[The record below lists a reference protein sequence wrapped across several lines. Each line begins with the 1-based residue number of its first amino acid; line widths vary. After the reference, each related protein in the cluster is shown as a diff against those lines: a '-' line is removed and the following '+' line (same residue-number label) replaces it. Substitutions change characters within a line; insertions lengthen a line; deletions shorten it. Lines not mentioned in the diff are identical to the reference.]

1 MPTSAHNMPSDLSPA
16 SYGGGGHVNNIS
28 PNALSNYHNRGPM
41 VGIQHFLIIIVPDAD
56 VQIKLFLHI
65 NICYGYSLEVPQ

>member
-16 SYGGGGHVNNIS
+16 SYGGGGGGGGHVNNIS

-41 VGIQHFLIIIVPDAD
+41 VSLLIY
-56 VQIKLFLHI
+56 LYL
-65 NICYGYSLEVPQ
+65 L